1 MIEIIDG
8 KENYKYAKVINCKQE
23 DITLDMAVKLFEY
36 PKVIGKIGKGIVN
49 LYKGQYGLYIKM
61 GKKTA
66 SVKDENISIEEAKV
80 LLEKE
85 PGAIKTF
92 TSNGK
97 KVHLKKGQYGY
108 YLNYK
113 KNGKNV
119 NKALPKNINV
129 DNLDSI
135 DLSNINI

>member
-1 MIEIIDG
+1 
-8 KENYKYAKVINCKQE
+8 
-23 DITLDMAVKLFEY
+23 
-36 PKVIGKIGKGIVN
+36 
-49 LYKGQYGLYIKM
+49 M

-66 SVKDENISIEEAKV
+66 SVKDENITIQEAKE
-80 LLEKE
+80 LLEQE

-92 TSNGK
+92 NSNGK

-119 NKALPKNINV
+119 NKGLPKNI
-129 DNLDSI
+129 DIDRLDSI
-135 DLSNINI
+135 DLSSIDI

>member
-1 MIEIIDG
+1 MDLAI
-8 KENYKYAKVINCKQE
+8 
-23 DITLDMAVKLFEY
+23 KLFEY
-36 PKVIGKIGKGIVN
+36 PKFIGNIGKGIVN

-61 GKKTA
+61 GKKTV
-66 SVKDENISIEEAKV
+66 SVKDENITIEEAKK
-80 LLEKE
+80 LLDRE

-92 TSNGK
+92 NSNGK

-119 NKALPKNINV
+119 NKALPKNI
-129 DNLDSI
+129 DIEKLDSI
-135 DLSNINI
+135 DIDI